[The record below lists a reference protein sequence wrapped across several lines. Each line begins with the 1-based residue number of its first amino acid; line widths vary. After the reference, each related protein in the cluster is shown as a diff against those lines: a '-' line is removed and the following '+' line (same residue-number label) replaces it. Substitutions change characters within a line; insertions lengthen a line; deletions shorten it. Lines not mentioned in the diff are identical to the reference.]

1 MEKSG
6 LLVLFLFHWNIYCKR
21 QLRNKE
27 AKRLNLI
34 TKRVHM
40 NRCNGR
46 EVKQL
51 TLDRDFNVPDARPDA
66 LQIMKE
72 QGEVQIEEV
81 HMMEGKA
88 SVKGLLHFQIL
99 YASDGDIPVSEMT
112 GTIPFEETILLPQ
125 AKAEDEISVQAEIG
139 DLKSELINSRKL
151 GMKAI
156 VVLNVTAG
164 SVCDGEG
171 AIDIEGGED
180 IYTKKRTAEVS
191 YLIFS
196 KKDTLRVRDE
206 WKIPGTKDAMQRILY
221 SDVCIGELN
230 ARMEEEKLL
239 VEGQANVFVIY
250 LGEGENPSIN
260 YFENTL
266 PIEGHIDCHG
276 CNADMVEQVT
286 ASIHSRDLGVKEDED
301 GEFRVLEVEVVFA
314 FDMKVY
320 GQEKIDLL
328 TDFYSLKEKCK
339 PVYEPSYFENLK
351 IHNKS
356 KCRFTGMVTAGE
368 FVPLQIW
375 NVSGSLFIDHKEQ
388 KEEGLLVRGAL
399 LVSVLYQ
406 TGDERV
412 PLATAKGTIPFEQLL
427 EANGLTNNSHIN
439 LHGMLEQVSASLT
452 GEKEIEIKAVAALDL
467 LVFDRMEE
475 PIVSGYESEEVDWD
489 AFRSAPGMVGYV
501 VQEKETLWDIAK
513 KFFTTVEAIMEVNQ
527 KETEQ
532 VQTGDMILILKE
544 VS

>member
-1 MEKSG
+1 M
-6 LLVLFLFHWNIYCKR
+6 
-21 QLRNKE
+21 
-27 AKRLNLI
+27 NLI

-112 GTIPFEETILLPQ
+112 GTIPFEETIPLPQ

-191 YLIFS
+191 YLVFS

-230 ARMEEEKLL
+230 
-239 VEGQANVFVIY
+239 
-250 LGEGENPSIN
+250 
-260 YFENTL
+260 
-266 PIEGHIDCHG
+266 
-276 CNADMVEQVT
+276 
-286 ASIHSRDLGVKEDED
+286 
-301 GEFRVLEVEVVFA
+301 
-314 FDMKVY
+314 
-320 GQEKIDLL
+320 KIGRAH
-328 TDFYSLKEKCK
+328 
-339 PVYEPSYFENLK
+339 V
-351 IHNKS
+351 
-356 KCRFTGMVTAGE
+356 
-368 FVPLQIW
+368 
-375 NVSGSLFIDHKEQ
+375 
-388 KEEGLLVRGAL
+388 
-399 LVSVLYQ
+399 
-406 TGDERV
+406 
-412 PLATAKGTIPFEQLL
+412 
-427 EANGLTNNSHIN
+427 
-439 LHGMLEQVSASLT
+439 
-452 GEKEIEIKAVAALDL
+452 
-467 LVFDRMEE
+467 
-475 PIVSGYESEEVDWD
+475 
-489 AFRSAPGMVGYV
+489 
-501 VQEKETLWDIAK
+501 
-513 KFFTTVEAIMEVNQ
+513 
-527 KETEQ
+527 
-532 VQTGDMILILKE
+532 
-544 VS
+544 